1 MGFNK
6 VTIGTQFSLKQMM
19 KGLRWQKSGKVF
31 ERILTNISCFVPI
44 NPYFDLLNPI
54 FLMTKSSKNFLRY
67 SLVTALLVTSFNGMA
82 QSKTSSVATVNGV
95 AISQEL
101 YDLAVK
107 SATPLGQQPNAAI
120 ENDVKQRLINI
131 EVMAQDAIKQGLD
144 KTPENIIRI
153 REIRQNLLAEL
164 LLAEYFQKNPIT
176 EEMVRE
182 EYNRQVQSLGA
193 SSALEQ
199 YRLSVIALPTEAEAA
214 ATIAQ
219 IKSGEPF
226 GKVAKQKSIDPS
238 KEQNGQAGWVLP
250 TQINSS
256 IALVMTNLP
265 KGGMSSTPI
274 QTPTGWYIIKLE
286 EKRPF
291 KVPSF
296 DETKNQ
302 VRNNLVA
309 QKQAEFI
316 NALREKAKI
325 TQ

>member
-1 MGFNK
+1 MK
-6 VTIGTQFSLKQMM
+6 KQHNQP
-19 KGLRWQKSGKVF
+19 LRLALITV
-31 ERILTNISCFVPI
+31 
-44 NPYFDLLNPI
+44 
-54 FLMTKSSKNFLRY
+54 LMTAAFSCN
-67 SLVTALLVTSFNGMA
+67 A
-82 QSKTSSVATVNGV
+82 QSKNSAVATVNGV

-101 YDLAVK
+101 FDLAVK
-107 SATPLGQQPNAAI
+107 SATPPGQQPNAAI

-131 EVMAQDAIKQGLD
+131 ELMAQDAVKQGLD
-144 KTPENIIRI
+144 KNPENVIRI

-176 EEMVRE
+176 DEMVRD

-193 SSALEQ
+193 SNSLEQ
-199 YRLSVIALPTEAEAA
+199 YRLSVIALPTEAEAT

-250 TQINSS
+250 NQINPS

-274 QTPTGWYIIKLE
+274 QTPNGWYIIKLE

-302 VRNNLVA
+302 VRANLVA

>member
-1 MGFNK
+1 MK
-6 VTIGTQFSLKQMM
+6 KQHIQPLRLTLLTVLMAAAFSC
-19 KGLRWQKSGKVF
+19 
-31 ERILTNISCFVPI
+31 N
-44 NPYFDLLNPI
+44 
-54 FLMTKSSKNFLRY
+54 
-67 SLVTALLVTSFNGMA
+67 A
-82 QSKTSSVATVNGV
+82 QSKSNAVATVNGV

-101 YDLAVK
+101 FDLAVK

-131 EVMAQDAIKQGLD
+131 EVMAQDATKQGLD
-144 KTPENIIRI
+144 KTPENVIRI

-193 SSALEQ
+193 GSALEQ

-238 KEQNGQAGWVLP
+238 KEQSGQAGWVLP
-250 TQINSS
+250 NQINPS

-274 QTPTGWYIIKLE
+274 QTPNGWYIIKME